1 MTMTYYSCSSK
12 REHRASPFKDLVFF
26 QVPFILFNYLQIVLP
41 TIWEKFTLGIIPTCS
56 ISTIKKIVNDALITV
71 RVVFI
76 FETAFCIT
84 GASLS
89 APNGRFRCY

>member
-1 MTMTYYSCSSK
+1 
-12 REHRASPFKDLVFF
+12 
-26 QVPFILFNYLQIVLP
+26 
-41 TIWEKFTLGIIPTCS
+41 
-56 ISTIKKIVNDALITV
+56 
-71 RVVFI
+71 VVFI